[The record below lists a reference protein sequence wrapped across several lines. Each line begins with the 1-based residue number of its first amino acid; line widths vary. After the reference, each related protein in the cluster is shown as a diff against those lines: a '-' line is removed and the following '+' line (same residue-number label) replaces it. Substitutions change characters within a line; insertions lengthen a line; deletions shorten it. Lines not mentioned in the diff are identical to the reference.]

1 MCPRYFT
8 CNVLRIQVNCDYY
21 DCYDYF
27 YYFHFYLFI
36 YLYFARIRLE
46 LQFLETVQTLLR
58 YITRDT
64 PLKFCLL
71 YNVRIHTIYFLNICL
86 FILHIVEFVMS
97 R

>member
-64 PLKFCLL
+64 PLEFCLL
-71 YNVRIHTIYFLNICL
+71 YKVRFYFLNIFL
-86 FILHIVEFVMS
+86 FILLVHIVEFVMS

>member
-71 YNVRIHTIYFLNICL
+71 YNVRFYFLNIFL
-86 FILHIVEFVMS
+86 FILLVHIVEFVMS

>member
-27 YYFHFYLFI
+27 YYFHFYLLK
-36 YLYFARIRLE
+36 YLYFVRIRLE

-64 PLKFCLL
+64 PLNFASYITFDFTSLIFS
-71 YNVRIHTIYFLNICL
+71 YL
-86 FILHIVEFVMS
+86 FYI
-97 R
+97 